1 MIRNIKAVW
10 GTSGFGRETMAWLT
24 SAVDGR
30 THYVFIDDASDLA
43 PLVNGQEAYRF
54 EDFVDLR
61 AESKSVV
68 IAVGDP
74 VSRRHISIRAAHAG
88 LEFFSAIAP
97 SAFVGYGVQIG
108 QGAIIGPQTVV
119 TADAHIGNHVHI
131 NILSYVAHDCVVE
144 DYVTVG
150 PGAACNGNVHVHEEA
165 YLGARSV
172 IRQGRPGH
180 PVIIGRGAVVGM
192 GSVVLNS
199 VPPGATVVGNPA
211 KPR

>member
-1 MIRNIKAVW
+1 MVRNIKAVW

-24 SAVDGR
+24 SAVDVH
-30 THYVFIDDASDLA
+30 TQCVFLDDATDLA
-43 PLVNGQEAYRF
+43 SEVNGQKAYRF
-54 EDFVDLR
+54 EDFLDLR

-74 VSRRHISIRAAHAG
+74 VIRRHLSVRAAHAG
-88 LEFFSAIAP
+88 LEFFSAVAP

-108 QGAIIGPQTVV
+108 LGAIIGPQVVV
-119 TADAHIGNHVHI
+119 TADARIGNHVHI
-131 NILSYVAHDCVVE
+131 NILSYIAHDCVVE

-150 PGAACNGNVHVHEEA
+150 PGAACNGNVHVHEGA
-165 YLGARSV
+165 YLGAKSV
-172 IRQGRPGH
+172 IRQGRPGQ

-199 VPPGATVVGNPA
+199 VPPGTTVVGNPA